1 MLADWGDR
9 FPGHLFAS
17 AVSQSLSRGIQ
28 FRVLQSCLKIL
39 SHDRFTKIIPAIV
52 QDIINKQSLPLLN
65 AEIGAK
71 SETELSFNFETLF
84 KIPGSMSARMDTM
97 ELYVYNKFTPG
108 YYPYTEVTLPGRTL
122 KGSTTISINESTPVL
137 NDTEITKWL
146 TKTL

>member
-1 MLADWGDR
+1 M
-9 FPGHLFAS
+9 
-17 AVSQSLSRGIQ
+17 
-28 FRVLQSCLKIL
+28 
-39 SHDRFTKIIPAIV
+39 
-52 QDIINKQSLPLLN
+52 INKQDLPLLN

-84 KIPGSMSARMDTM
+84 KIPGSMSARMDSM
-97 ELYVYNKFTPG
+97 ELYVYNEFTPG
-108 YYPYTEVTLPGRTL
+108 YYPYTDVTLPGRNL